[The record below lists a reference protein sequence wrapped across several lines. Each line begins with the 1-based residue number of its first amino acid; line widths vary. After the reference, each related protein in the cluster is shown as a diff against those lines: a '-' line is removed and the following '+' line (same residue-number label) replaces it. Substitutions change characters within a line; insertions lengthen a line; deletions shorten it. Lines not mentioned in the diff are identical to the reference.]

1 MAEDMEVKAD
11 LEEVKCEVVTADM
24 DLDVKVESVES
35 MSKPDLLGVTDLGQV
50 KASLIGT
57 FATVCDRFGG
67 PSQFLLDKFPSEK
80 SQGKF
85 RQQLL
90 QAFPLQSWVN
100 YVVPSLLGKKESTML
115 HASMLGFTPET
126 STKPFPYSSVCKQ
139 LFEEYLAHGFLTDV
153 EPLRVWCTAEEKQ
166 NPPEKFTV
174 RFVKGSARSSTL
186 LAMLS
191 LALDAGVDIPVLLP
205 HLAQG
210 AVAIHASFECHVD
223 LAAVAIANAH
233 HSNRGSIRQPHDIV
247 TWTMKLTWVGGLVT
261 K

>member
-11 LEEVKCEVVTADM
+11 LEEVKSEVVTADM

-35 MSKPDLLGVTDLGQV
+35 LSKPDLLGVTDLGQV

-67 PSQFLLDKFPSEK
+67 PSQFLLDRFPSEK

-90 QAFPLQSWVN
+90 QAFPLQSCVN

-115 HASMLGFTPET
+115 HVSMLGFTPET

-166 NPPEKFTV
+166 NPLKSLRCGLSKVVLEAALCWRCSVWLWMLGWTFPSCC
-174 RFVKGSARSSTL
+174 RISPKGL
-186 LAMLS
+186 WQFM
-191 LALDAGVDIPVLLP
+191 LALSAM
-205 HLAQG
+205 
-210 AVAIHASFECHVD
+210 
-223 LAAVAIANAH
+223 
-233 HSNRGSIRQPHDIV
+233 
-247 TWTMKLTWVGGLVT
+247 WT
-261 K
+261 